1 MYKRLLVPVDGS
13 EISLRAMNESLGLAK
28 QLGASVVGFVVENLP
43 PLPSSGAA
51 LSNYQREVSEHDAKT
66 AAHANKV
73 LAKFGELA
81 AEQGVEYLAHY
92 DRDDDIAG
100 AIAKAAE
107 AQKADLIV
115 MVTHGRS
122 TFGELLFGSHTKNVM
137 ARTKL
142 PLLVLH

>member
-66 AAHANKV
+66 ASHANKV

-92 DRDDDIAG
+92 
-100 AIAKAAE
+100 AKAAE
-107 AQKADLIV
+107 SQKADLIV

>member
-13 EISLRAMNESLGLAK
+13 EISERTMTKSLELAA
-28 QLGASVVGFVVENLP
+28 QLGAAVTGFVVEAQP
-43 PLPSSGAA
+43 PLPSSGVVLA
-51 LSNYQREVSEHDAKT
+51 NYSHTVTEHEART

-73 LAKFGELA
+73 LAHFGERA
-81 AEQGVEYLAHY
+81 ATAGVPFEAHY

-107 AQKADLIV
+107 AKACDMVV
-115 MVTHGRS
+115 MVTHGRG
-122 TFGELLFGSHTKNVM
+122 TFGELLFGSQTKAVM
-137 ARTKL
+137 ARSKL

>member
-13 EISLRAMNESLGLAK
+13 ELSRRAVDESLDLAK
-28 QLGASVVGFVVENLP
+28 QLGAAVTGFVVEALP
-43 PLPSSGAA
+43 PLPSSGAG
-51 LSNYQREVSEHDAKT
+51 LSNYEREVSEHDART

-73 LAKFGELA
+73 LAKFAELA
-81 AEQGVEYLAHY
+81 AAAGVSYESHY

-107 AQKADLIV
+107 LKGCDLIV
-115 MVTHGRS
+115 MVTHGRG
-122 TFGELLFGSHTKNVM
+122 TFGELLFGSQTKNVM
-137 ARTKL
+137 ARSKL